1 MTCTRASLVT
11 QSVNSLPAIQETWVG
26 FLGREDFP
34 WRRKWQPTPVFLP
47 GESHGQR
54 SLAGYNPWGHKS
66 RTQLSEEAHSIMTC
80 SSWNISWFCYPS
92 PPGLFLLLFFVCFF
106 LGQAM
111 QHVGSWA
118 SDQGSNPCPLHW
130 GHEVL
135 TTVPPGKSPSP
146 PTNHKNHADLV
157 FCYALAAT

>member
-106 LGQAM
+106 FRPSYAACGILGLWPGIKSMPPALRARSLN
-111 QHVGSWA
+111 H
-118 SDQGSNPCPLHW
+118 CTTR
-130 GHEVL
+130 EVPI
-135 TTVPPGKSPSP
+135 TS
-146 PTNHKNHADLV
+146 
-157 FCYALAAT
+157 Y